1 MIETVV
7 GVVFLGTIM
16 LTLALRDFVD
26 NSVLRDCARE
36 LKRIADA
43 TERSANLSDWRAWKQ
58 RKCLREIVKKIVV
71 ER

>member
-1 MIETVV
+1 VIETVV

-43 TERSANLSDWRAWKQ
+43 TERSANLSDWRGP
-58 RKCLREIVKKIVV
+58 
-71 ER
+71 